1 MFFRREKAK
10 VLTFEDHVR
19 NVEEAGFGVKRE
31 GEGARA
37 TRGFCVALFAMGSDG
52 QPKITRLG
60 IQMGDEI
67 GVLVYVGYQMTL
79 KTDSGKKTAAQSTQL
94 KALHA
99 FEEDLREALGME
111 SYYNKS
117 LGTVSTRHNYDRLT
131 DRDEA
136 PESHPW
142 KTGKP
147 VVGQIESA

>member
-19 NVEEAGFGVKRE
+19 NAEEAGFEVRRE
-31 GEGARA
+31 GDEAIASRD
-37 TRGFCVALFAMGSDG
+37 FCVARFQMGSDG
-52 QPKITRLG
+52 QPKFTRLG
-60 IQMGDEI
+60 IRLGGEFA
-67 GVLVYVGYQMTL
+67 VLVYVGYQMSL
-79 KTDSGKKTAAQSTQL
+79 QTDSGKKVAAQAVQL

-111 SYYNKS
+111 SYYNQS
-117 LGTVSTRHNYDRLT
+117 LGTVSTRHDYDRLEG
-131 DRDEA
+131 RDEA

-147 VVGQIESA
+147 VAN